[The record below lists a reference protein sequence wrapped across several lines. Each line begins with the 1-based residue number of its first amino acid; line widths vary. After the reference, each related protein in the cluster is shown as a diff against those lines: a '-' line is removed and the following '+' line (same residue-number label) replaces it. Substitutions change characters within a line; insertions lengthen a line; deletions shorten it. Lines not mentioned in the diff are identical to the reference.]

1 MLKIFSPT
9 PTNSEI
15 AKSVGK
21 TEGAIRALKKQ
32 LPDENIE
39 LINLTYKKDNYPFV
53 KIEEF
58 LQIIN
63 EDKIKENNYTQE
75 QIQKDKE
82 FINNAVENKKIIGS
96 FYTDGNNL
104 KNLFIP
110 PILLQLNEIKELYI
124 ENQIKMPISISIGNH
139 KGGANKTTNTT
150 NIASTLAYFG
160 YKVLIVDFDPQGNAS
175 ASFGIFEG
183 DYENT
188 IIDLITMS
196 SDNDIEE
203 KVKKSIIHIDISN
216 KFENGILGKLDLIAN
231 HATMSEKVEDLP
243 IMTRNL
249 GTIENTLDRVLS
261 HIKSDYDFILIDL
274 PPRTDVILRTAM
286 MASDYFIISLN
297 PQPFA
302 KMGMPN
308 ILNPIKKYEHIYKQE
323 KGKNF
328 KILGGIVGFYEKG
341 ITVQDV
347 IYEQMKNDILEC
359 TKDTSSLFNTTIPK
373 STIIQESQQG
383 DGAILFSQ
391 PSSKIVR
398 NYFDLTL
405 EILERVLINEM
416 SEDN

>member
-1 MLKIFSPT
+1 
-9 PTNSEI
+9 
-15 AKSVGK
+15 
-21 TEGAIRALKKQ
+21 
-32 LPDENIE
+32 
-39 LINLTYKKDNYPFV
+39 
-53 KIEEF
+53 
-58 LQIIN
+58 
-63 EDKIKENNYTQE
+63 
-75 QIQKDKE
+75 
-82 FINNAVENKKIIGS
+82 
-96 FYTDGNNL
+96 
-104 KNLFIP
+104 
-110 PILLQLNEIKELYI
+110 
-124 ENQIKMPISISIGNH
+124 
-139 KGGANKTTNTT
+139 
-150 NIASTLAYFG
+150 
-160 YKVLIVDFDPQGNAS
+160 
-175 ASFGIFEG
+175 
-183 DYENT
+183 
-188 IIDLITMS
+188 MS

-261 HIKSDYDFILIDL
+261 HVKSDYDFILIDL

-341 ITVQDV
+341 ITVQDI

-359 TKDTSSLFNTTIPK
+359 TKDTSSLFNATIPK

>member
-1 MLKIFSPT
+1 MLKIISPT
-9 PTNSEI
+9 PTNGEI
-15 AKSVGK
+15 AKSIGK

-32 LPDENIE
+32 LQENEID
-39 LINLTYKKDNYPFV
+39 LINLNYKKENFPFV
-53 KIEEF
+53 KAEE
-58 LQIIN
+58 LIQIIN
-63 EDKIKENNYTQE
+63 EEKIANGTYDNLQM
-75 QIQKDKE
+75 QIDKE
-82 FINNAVENKKIIGS
+82 LMHKAVENRNVIGT
-96 FYTDGNNL
+96 FYTDGNNI

-110 PILLQLNEIKELYI
+110 PILFQLNEIKELYK
-124 ENQIKMPISISIGNH
+124 ENNLKMPITISIGNH

-183 DYENT
+183 DYKNT

-196 SDNDIEE
+196 SEPNIES
-203 KVKKSIIHIDISN
+203 KVKESIINIDLSN
-216 KFENGILGKLDLIAN
+216 KFENDILGKLDLIPN
-231 HATMSEKVEDLP
+231 HASMSEKVEDLP

-249 GTIENTLDRVLS
+249 GTIENTLDRIISYV
-261 HIKSDYDFILIDL
+261 KNNYDFIIIDL

-308 ILNPIKKYEHIYKQE
+308 ILNPIRKYEHVYKQE

-341 ITVQDV
+341 ITVQDI
-347 IYEQMKNDILEC
+347 IYEQMKTDILEC
-359 TKDTSSLFNTTIPK
+359 TQDTSSLFNTTIPK